1 MNSKNVDL
9 KGDKKMRSILLI
21 SMKKDEIVLKISEEA
36 TQIQIIEALEKKM
49 PVLRKLYKE
58 AKNPV
63 RITGKVLKD
72 KEMEELKQVIKD
84 NIDDIDIKW
93 DNINELGL
101 AGIKKAYEQN
111 VENSETYFFKGC
123 IRSGQK
129 IGTEGSIVIL
139 GDVNSGAEVIA
150 GDNIVVL
157 GFLRGLA
164 HAGAK
169 GNKKAIIASHKIECP
184 QLRIANILKEIEKEE
199 IEETK
204 QFASVDNDV
213 IILE

>member
-1 MNSKNVDL
+1 
-9 KGDKKMRSILLI
+9 MRSILLI

-63 RITGKVLKD
+63 KITGKVLKD

-129 IGTEGSIVIL
+129 IETEGSIVIL

>member
-1 MNSKNVDL
+1 
-9 KGDKKMRSILLI
+9 MRSILLV

-129 IGTEGSIVIL
+129 IETEGSIVIL

>member
-1 MNSKNVDL
+1 
-9 KGDKKMRSILLI
+9 MRSILLI

-101 AGIKKAYEQN
+101 AGIKKAYEQD

-129 IGTEGSIVIL
+129 IETEGSIVIL

>member
-1 MNSKNVDL
+1 
-9 KGDKKMRSILLI
+9 MRSILLI

-72 KEMEELKQVIKD
+72 KEMEELKQVIED

-129 IGTEGSIVIL
+129 IETEGSIVIL

>member
-1 MNSKNVDL
+1 
-9 KGDKKMRSILLI
+9 MRSILLV

-72 KEMEELKQVIKD
+72 KEMEELKQVIED

-129 IGTEGSIVIL
+129 IETEGSIVIL

>member
-1 MNSKNVDL
+1 
-9 KGDKKMRSILLI
+9 MRSILLI

-36 TQIQIIEALEKKM
+36 TQIQIIEALEKKK

-129 IGTEGSIVIL
+129 IETEGSIVIL

>member
-1 MNSKNVDL
+1 
-9 KGDKKMRSILLI
+9 MRSILLV

-84 NIDDIDIKW
+84 YIDDIDIKW

-129 IGTEGSIVIL
+129 IETEGSIVIV

-213 IILE
+213 II

>member
-1 MNSKNVDL
+1 
-9 KGDKKMRSILLI
+9 
-21 SMKKDEIVLKISEEA
+21 
-36 TQIQIIEALEKKM
+36 M

-129 IGTEGSIVIL
+129 IETEGSIVIL

-184 QLRIANILKEIEKEE
+184 QLRIANILKEIEKEILLYRRVLKSPPISGNNWAILSILIYWSSLFFFE
-199 IEETK
+199 
-204 QFASVDNDV
+204 SVKNGFKS
-213 IILE
+213 

>member
-1 MNSKNVDL
+1 
-9 KGDKKMRSILLI
+9 MRSILLI

-101 AGIKKAYEQN
+101 AGIKKAYEQD

-129 IGTEGSIVIL
+129 IKTEGSIVIL

>member
-1 MNSKNVDL
+1 
-9 KGDKKMRSILLI
+9 MRSILLI
-21 SMKKDEIVLKISEEA
+21 SMKKNEIVLKISEEA
-36 TQIQIIEALEKKM
+36 SLVQIIVNLEKKL
-49 PVLRKLYKE
+49 PVLKKLYKE
-58 AKNPV
+58 TKNPIK
-63 RITGKVLKD
+63 ITGKVLKD
-72 KEMEELKQVIKD
+72 KEMEEVRQIIKD
-84 NIDDIDIKW
+84 NIDINIKW

-111 VENSETYFFKGC
+111 VENSETYFFRGGM
-123 IRSGQK
+123 RSGQK
-129 IGTEGSIVIL
+129 IETEGSIVIL

-157 GFLRGLA
+157 GILRGLA

-169 GNKKAIIASHKIECP
+169 GNKKAIIASHRIECP

-213 IILE
+213 IILK

>member
-1 MNSKNVDL
+1 
-9 KGDKKMRSILLI
+9 
-21 SMKKDEIVLKISEEA
+21 
-36 TQIQIIEALEKKM
+36 M

-129 IGTEGSIVIL
+129 IETEGSIVIL

>member
-1 MNSKNVDL
+1 
-9 KGDKKMRSILLI
+9 MRSILLV

-84 NIDDIDIKW
+84 NIDIDIKW

-129 IGTEGSIVIL
+129 IETEGSIVIL